1 MRANAIALLIIGLF
15 LINNILLAGPGDKK
29 GPQQF
34 FVGTYTQGGSEGIY
48 SFSLDPVTGKLKDQ
62 GLAAKTTNPSFI
74 TLTADGKFLLAVHET
89 HGEEGSPM
97 GYVESFAVK
106 KDNNQLTA
114 IGKVS
119 SGGADPCY
127 VSVNQNGYVLAAN
140 YSGGNVALFKLD
152 KSGKLSDTLDVQQ
165 HHGSGTDKVRQA
177 GPHVHSAF
185 FEPGSDR
192 IFVADL
198 GIDQVSIYKI
208 DNSINKLINAPVP
221 ALIMAPGSGPRHLA
235 FHPTLK
241 VVYVVNEISSSV
253 SVVDLNKDGSF
264 TTLER
269 VSALPSGYDKP
280 NTCADIHISKDGRFL
295 YASNRGLNS
304 IAIFSVDPK
313 NGKLIQIGQEPSRGD
328 GPRNFTLSPDENYL
342 LVANQNTQDIVS
354 FRRDSKTG
362 KLQFADQVKAFK
374 PVCLLFRK

>member
-1 MRANAIALLIIGLF
+1 MRAYTIALLFIGLF
-15 LINNILLAGPGDKK
+15 LVNNVLLAAPGDKK
-29 GPQQF
+29 EPQQF
-34 FVGTYTQGGSEGIY
+34 FIGTYTQGGSEGIY
-48 SFSLDPVTGKLKDQ
+48 CFSLDPVTGKLKDQ

-74 TLTADGKFLLAVHET
+74 TFTTDGKFLLAVHET

-97 GYVESFAVK
+97 GSVESFAVK
-106 KDNNQLTA
+106 KDNHQLTSL
-114 IGKVS
+114 GKVS

-140 YSGGNVALFKLD
+140 YSGGNVALFHLD
-152 KSGKLSDTLDVQQ
+152 KAGKLSNALDVQQ

-198 GIDQVSIYKI
+198 GIDKVSIYKI
-208 DNSINKLINAPVP
+208 DNSINKLVEAPVP

-241 VVYVVNEISSSV
+241 VVYVVNELSCTV
-253 SVVDLNKDGSF
+253 SVVNLNKDGSF
-264 TTLER
+264 ATIEN

-280 NTCADIHISKDGRFL
+280 NTCADIHITKDGRFV

-313 NGKLIQIGQEPSRGD
+313 DGKLVQIGQESSRGD
-328 GPRNFTLSPDENYL
+328 GPRNFTLSPDESYL

-362 KLQFADQVKAFK
+362 KLQFADQVKALK

>member
-1 MRANAIALLIIGLF
+1 MRANAIALLFIGLF
-15 LINNILLAGPGDKK
+15 LINNGLFAGSGDKK
-29 GPQQF
+29 EPQRF
-34 FVGTYTQGGSEGIY
+34 FVGTYTQGRSEGIY
-48 SFSLDPVTGKLKDQ
+48 SFSLDPVTGKLTDQ

-74 TLTADGKFLLAVHET
+74 TLTADGKFLLSVHET
-89 HGEEGSPM
+89 QGEEGSPM

-106 KDNNQLTA
+106 KDNNQLTST
-114 IGKVS
+114 GKVS

-127 VSVNQNGYVLAAN
+127 VSVNQHGYVLVAN
-140 YSGGNVALFKLD
+140 YSGGNVALFRLD
-152 KSGKLSDTLDVQQ
+152 NSGKLSDTLDVQQ
-165 HHGSGTDKVRQA
+165 HHGSGPDKARQA

-198 GIDQVSIYKI
+198 GIDQVSVYKI
-208 DNSINKLINAPVP
+208 DNSINKLVKASVP
-221 ALIMAPGSGPRHLA
+221 AIIMAPGSGPRHLA

-241 VVYVVNEISSSV
+241 VVYVVNELSCTV
-253 SVVDLNKDGSF
+253 SVVNLNKEGGF
-264 TTLER
+264 TTIEN

-313 NGKLIQIGQEPSRGD
+313 NGKLVQIGQESSRGD
-328 GPRNFTLSPDENYL
+328 GPRNFALSPDENYL

-354 FRRDSKTG
+354 FRRDIKTG
-362 KLQFADQVKAFK
+362 KLQFADQIKAFK